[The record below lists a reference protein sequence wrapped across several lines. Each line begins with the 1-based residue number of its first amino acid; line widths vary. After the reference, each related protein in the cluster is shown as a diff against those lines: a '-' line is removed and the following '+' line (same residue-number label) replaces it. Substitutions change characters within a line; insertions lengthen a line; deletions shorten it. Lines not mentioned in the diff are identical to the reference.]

1 MNTIGGI
8 LLYKTDDGSIKLEV
22 EHHDGTVWLTQ
33 AQISQLYGRERSVI
47 TKHIKNIFEEN
58 EVEQKSN
65 VQNMHIANSDK
76 PVLLYSLDVILA
88 VGYRTK
94 SPRATQFRQWAT
106 SILHEYLQKG
116 FAMNDDLLK
125 QAGGGGYFDELL
137 SRIRDIRASE
147 KVFYRKVLDIYAT
160 SIDYDSKAESTRMF
174 FKTVQNKMHYAVHG
188 QTAAEVMHE
197 RADGDKPFSGMSTW
211 RGEIPVESD
220 AIIAKNYLSRDEID
234 TLNRIVML
242 YLEFAE
248 LQAKEQIPMYM
259 KDWLE
264 RLDDFLRVSRKDL
277 LSHAGKISHE
287 IAEKKALS
295 EFSKYKERMLNE
307 LTPIEIHFLNCIESK
322 QKELEES
329 KKM

>member
-1 MNTIGGI
+1 MNTTGRI
-8 LLYKTDDGSIKLEV
+8 LIYKTDDGLIKLEV
-22 EHHDGTVWLTQ
+22 EHKDGSVWLTQ

-47 TKHIKNIFEEN
+47 TKHINNIFEEG
-58 EVEQKSN
+58 EVDQKSN

-76 PVLLYSLDVILA
+76 PVSLYSLDVIIA

-106 SILHEYLQKG
+106 GILHEYLQKG
-116 FAMNDDLLK
+116 FTMNDDLLK

-137 SRIRDIRASE
+137 ARIRDIRASE

-160 SIDYDSKAESTRMF
+160 SIDYDSKAESTRLF

-188 QTAAEVMHE
+188 QTAAELMHE

-220 AIIAKNYLSRDEID
+220 AVVAKNYLMRDEID

-277 LSHAGKISHE
+277 LTHAGKISHE
-287 IAEKKALS
+287 IAEMKALS

-307 LTPIEIHFLNCIESK
+307 LTPIEKHFLESIENK
-322 QKELEES
+322 QKEIEGH
-329 KKM
+329 K

>member
-1 MNTIGGI
+1 MSATGGVLI
-8 LLYKTDDGSIKLEV
+8 YKTEDGLIKLEV
-22 EHHDGTVWLTQ
+22 EHKDGNVWLTQ

-47 TKHIKNIFEEN
+47 TKHIKNIFDEN
-58 EVEQKSN
+58 EIEQKSN
-65 VQNMHIANSDK
+65 VQYMHIANSDK
-76 PVLLYSLDVILA
+76 PVSLYSLDVILA

-94 SPRATQFRQWAT
+94 SQRATQFRQWAT

-116 FAMNDDLLK
+116 FAMNDELLK

-137 SRIRDIRASE
+137 MRIRDIRASE
-147 KVFYRKVLDIYAT
+147 KLFYRKVLDIYAT
-160 SIDYDSKAESTRMF
+160 SIDYDPQVESTRIF

-188 QTAAEVMHE
+188 QTAAELMHE

-220 AIIAKNYLSRDEID
+220 AVVAKNYLSRDEID

-248 LQAKEQIPMYM
+248 LQAKDHIPMYM

-277 LSHAGKISHE
+277 VGVRE
-287 IAEKKALS
+287 
-295 EFSKYKERMLNE
+295 
-307 LTPIEIHFLNCIESK
+307 
-322 QKELEES
+322 
-329 KKM
+329 